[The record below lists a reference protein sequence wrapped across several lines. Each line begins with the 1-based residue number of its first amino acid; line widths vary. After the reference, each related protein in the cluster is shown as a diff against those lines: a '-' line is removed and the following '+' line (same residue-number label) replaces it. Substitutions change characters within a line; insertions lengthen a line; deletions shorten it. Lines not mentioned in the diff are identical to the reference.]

1 MEFTT
6 KKIYLG
12 SKSPRRKE
20 LMTGMGI
27 DFSLRTKDTDE
38 NYPDTLPATEVPIY
52 VAHKKANAI
61 IEDLKEEELIL
72 CADTVVIT
80 NNKILGKPTSE
91 AHAIAMLEELSG
103 KTHQVIT
110 GVVIASKEKTVSFS
124 TTTNVT
130 FHDMT
135 KDEIEYYVQNYQPLD
150 KAGAYGI
157 QEWIGYTAVSSIEGS
172 YFNVVG
178 LPTLE
183 VYQALKDF

>member
-1 MEFTT
+1 MKFTT

-27 DFSLRTKDTDE
+27 DFTLRTKDTDE
-38 NYPDTLPATEVPIY
+38 NYPNTLPVQEVALY
-52 VAHKKANAI
+52 VANKKANAI
-61 IEDLKEEELIL
+61 IQDLKEEELIL
-72 CADTVVIT
+72 CADTVVIID
-80 NNKILGKPTSE
+80 NQILGKPTSE
-91 AHAIAMLEELSG
+91 THAVIMLEKLSG

-124 TTTNVT
+124 TCTNVT
-130 FHDMT
+130 FRNLS
-135 KDEIEYYVQNYQPLD
+135 KEEIEHYVHNYQPLD

-157 QEWIGYTAVSSIEGS
+157 QEWIGYTAVTCIEGS

>member
-1 MEFTT
+1 MKFTT

-27 DFSLRTKDTDE
+27 DFSLRVKDTDE
-38 NYPDTLPATEVPIY
+38 NYPDTLQKNKVPEYI
-52 VAHKKANAI
+52 AQKKANAI
-61 IEDLKEEELIL
+61 VEDLKEEELIL
-72 CADTVVIT
+72 CADTIVIVDDT
-80 NNKILGKPTSE
+80 ILGKPTSE
-91 AHAIAMLEELSG
+91 EHAITMLEQLSG

-110 GVVIASKEKTVSFS
+110 GVVIASTEKRVSFS
-124 TTTNVT
+124 VTTNVS
-130 FHDMT
+130 FHPIT
-135 KDEIEYYVQNYQPLD
+135 REEIEYYVHNYQPLD

-157 QEWIGYTAVSSIEGS
+157 QEWIGYTAVSAIDGS